1 MRDHSENKKIPKK
14 CTLFYVSKPR
24 VIIPQENKQNK
35 KKSLKTAKIKKKIF
49 YFQFIF
55 FEIILAKVIQ
65 SSWFNLITTNFDNVL
80 ESKLYYL
87 VQYSTSTKT
96 HEKELFLFKKLQKM
110 DH

>member
-1 MRDHSENKKIPKK
+1 MLIFKRMDYYHKIKKNQKKIIKRNLYERSWRKQKDTKK

-35 KKSLKTAKIKKKIF
+35 KKSLKNGKNQKKFF

-65 SSWFNLITTNFDNVL
+65 SS
-80 ESKLYYL
+80 
-87 VQYSTSTKT
+87 
-96 HEKELFLFKKLQKM
+96 
-110 DH
+110 